1 MKPKNEFVF
10 GLRATIEALN
20 SGKDIEKI
28 LFKKGLQGHLFH
40 QLFSAVRKGNIPYQF
55 VPVEKINKITRKNHQ
70 GVITFISSIEYK
82 NIEEV
87 LPGLFEKG
95 KLPLLLILDK
105 ITDVRNFGAIA
116 RTAECAN
123 VNAIIIPE
131 KGSAQINSD
140 AIKTSSGA
148 LYTVSICRTRNL
160 KNTIQYLRESGLQ
173 IVAATEKSNKLYYNI
188 DFTLPTAIIL
198 GAEDKGVSTEYL
210 KLSENYVKIPVFGR
224 IGSLNVSVAASIIVY
239 EAIRQRSI

>member
-1 MKPKNEFVF
+1 VKPKNEFVF
-10 GLRATIEALN
+10 GLRSTIEALN
-20 SGKDIEKI
+20 SGKEIEKI

-40 QLFSAVRKGNIPYQF
+40 QLFSAVKKGNIPYQF
-55 VPVEKINKITRKNHQ
+55 VPVEKINKITRKSHQ
-70 GVITFISSIEYK
+70 GVIAFISSIEYK

-87 LPGLFEKG
+87 LPDLFEKG

-160 KNTIQYLRESGLQ
+160 KNTIQYLKESGLQ

-210 KLSENYVKIPVFGR
+210 KLSENHVKIPVFGR